1 MRLLYIFG
9 LFIVLTWAEGD
20 DPVTTNATEPALTS
34 TTTTTT
40 TLPTTES
47 SNESSPANET
57 AAASLPT
64 TTASPAA
71 STSSSE
77 ASSTSTSASTTTK
90 GPTTLPNV
98 PVEYVEFKRSCTVD
112 GDCEYT
118 LIAPHNDQKFLATE
132 KSLVDN
138 DYNEVS
144 NISDKIQQFQKTI
157 ADSTG
162 DAQKKM
168 QQLAQRLQ
176 KAQMLLDLYQSQL
189 QQIKSDLDETEYQ
202 LQFPNLYINT
212 LKYNPQQCYAKC
224 LIPPTTTPA
233 PTTPTPGPTTT
244 PSPCKKYEC
253 HNGATECETDSS
265 NTPHCLC
272 PGNLDG
278 YQHCD
283 TGACSDAGILIT
295 TNSSITNPFYS
306 PGFYGPDSNNFTAPP
321 KDIVCSWT
329 LQTSTGQGGYNA
341 TNFDFTKL
349 DTTTSSLIFY
359 TPNGAEVRA
368 TNQFS
373 QKKLDSV
380 LSQSPITVE
389 FRADGGSTSSFFFD
403 MIEL

>member
-20 DPVTTNATEPALTS
+20 DPVTTNATEPAPPS

-40 TLPTTES
+40 TLPTTKS

-57 AAASLPT
+57 AAASLST
-64 TTASPAA
+64 TTASPAGEG
-71 STSSSE
+71 TK
-77 ASSTSTSASTTTK
+77 ASTTTK

-98 PVEYVEFKRSCTVD
+98 PVEYVEFKRICAVD

-118 LIAPHNDQKFLATE
+118 LIAPHNDQKFLAAE

-144 NISDKIQQFQKTI
+144 NISDKIQQFQQTI
-157 ADSTG
+157 AESTDG
-162 DAQKKM
+162 AQKKM
-168 QQLAQRLQ
+168 QDLAQRLQ
-176 KAQMLLDLYQSQL
+176 KAQMLLDQYQAQL
-189 QQIKSDLDETEYQ
+189 EKIKSDLDETEYQ

-244 PSPCKKYEC
+244 PSPCKAYEC

-283 TGACSDAGILIT
+283 TGACSDAGMSIT
-295 TNSSITNPFYS
+295 TTSSTPIPFYS
-306 PGFYGPDSNNFTAPP
+306 PGFYGPESTNFTAPT

-341 TNFDFTKL
+341 TIFDFTKL
-349 DTTTSSLIFY
+349 DTTTSTLIFY
-359 TPNGAEVRA
+359 TPNGAEVRV
-368 TNQFS
+368 TNQFT

-380 LSQSPITVE
+380 LSQSPVTVE
-389 FRADGGSTSSFFFD
+389 FSVDGGSTSSFYFD